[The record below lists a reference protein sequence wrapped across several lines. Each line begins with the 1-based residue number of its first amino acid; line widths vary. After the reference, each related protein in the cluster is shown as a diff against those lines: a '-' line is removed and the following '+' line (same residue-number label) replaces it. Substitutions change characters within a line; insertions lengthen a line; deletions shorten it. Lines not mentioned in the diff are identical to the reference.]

1 MIVKLSQRV
10 WLAAHLKM
18 LFACIPGEPHGFQI
32 LTRSCAWTAL
42 LSVTKLQLHFVS
54 WPLALFPILTLSKNF
69 GLLASS
75 VFHFRPP
82 WNFWS
87 SDFFPQPYH
96 AHLARC

>member
-18 LFACIPGEPHGFQI
+18 LFGCIPGEPHGFQI

-54 WPLALFPILTLSKNF
+54 WPLVLFPILTLSKAF
-69 GLLASS
+69 WLVSQVPFSFPTSMEFL
-75 VFHFRPP
+75 VF
-82 WNFWS
+82 
-87 SDFFPQPYH
+87 
-96 AHLARC
+96 